1 MIDLASYPGR
11 ALWDIATMFLAG
23 SPVLAADSFDRESP
37 VTISRFFWSLFA
49 GSSKLALTEEQIE
62 RLRALAATYH
72 LALHRAEQDIGRA
85 QRSFHSL
92 FEDDTVDLTAVEGT
106 LKDIETLRT
115 RMQLNGIKA
124 WHEARGLL
132 TPEQRDTLRWI
143 HADPRLPEA
152 QRLEQQ
158 RTLHSSPTKRQSIV
172 NGHSPIAQEG
182 RGGS

>member
-11 ALWDIATMFLAG
+11 ALWGIATMFLAG
-23 SPVLAADSFDRESP
+23 SPVLATDSFDRESP
-37 VTISRFFWSLFA
+37 VTISRFLGSLFA
-49 GSSKLALTEEQIE
+49 GASKLALTEDQIE
-62 RLRALAATYH
+62 RLHALAATYH

-85 QRSFHSL
+85 QRSLHSL
-92 FEDDTVDLTAVEGT
+92 LEDDTVDLTAVEGT

-115 RMQLNGIKA
+115 RIQLNGIKA
-124 WHEARGLL
+124 WREARGLL

-143 HADPRLPEA
+143 HAVPRLPEE

-158 RTLHSSPTKRQSIV
+158 STMHSSPTKRQSIA
-172 NGHSPIAQEG
+172 HEG